1 MYESCRANI
10 FYHRVRPFLKGWP
23 DDGIVYEG
31 VNEEPK
37 IFIGGSAAQ
46 SSLLQTLDAGLGIT
60 HPSDNSGP
68 FLIQMRKYMPPN
80 HSKVISLLELDPIL
94 PKYLNKNRS
103 IELKDAYEKC
113 VSGLNIF
120 RKKHLEMAIHYISD
134 QAKKGK
140 EGEGTGGTEFIT
152 FLTTAKK
159 ETYLQMEKE

>member
-1 MYESCRANI
+1 
-10 FYHRVRPFLKGWP
+10 
-23 DDGIVYEG
+23 
-31 VNEEPK
+31 
-37 IFIGGSAAQ
+37 
-46 SSLLQTLDAGLGIT
+46 
-60 HPSDNSGP
+60 
-68 FLIQMRKYMPPN
+68 MPPN
-80 HSKVISLLELDPIL
+80 HSKVISLLELDLIL

-140 EGEGTGGTEFIT
+140 KGEGTGGTEYIT